1 MFWRVTLLEQF
12 SLLSANQTIPVPLS
26 SLLILHSGHNF
37 QFRFASWFLTVPSSL
52 QRTHALHLRKTVKC
66 CTSFF
71 LLATL
76 ERRFIIYLFKQFFI
90 GIEAG

>member
-12 SLLSANQTIPVPLS
+12 SLIPVPLS

-71 LLATL
+71 
-76 ERRFIIYLFKQFFI
+76 FISYTWKAIYYLFI
-90 GIEAG
+90 